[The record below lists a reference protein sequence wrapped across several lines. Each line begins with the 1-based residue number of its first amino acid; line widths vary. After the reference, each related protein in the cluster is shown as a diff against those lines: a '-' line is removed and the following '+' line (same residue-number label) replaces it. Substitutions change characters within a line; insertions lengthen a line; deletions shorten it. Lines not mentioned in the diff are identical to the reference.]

1 MSIDTELQAMRTH
14 ISNSYNA
21 VQSKGGTIPQNQ
33 SFANLSTAINS
44 IATMNPNNGIAR
56 YKLTDN
62 RTTITPNDIPVTGL
76 FNGAIKI
83 SGRYSENGTL
93 KYAFSHTNMSGALV
107 FPELTDI
114 NCSYGFDNAF
124 AYTNITSATFSKLNF
139 NYYGGSYFFS
149 YAFAHCPYLTSVSF
163 PEVTRIRSG
172 TTFNYFCRDC
182 VNLVSVDFSKLSEI
196 TGINNFFHAF
206 DGCTSLTAISFPKL
220 TIIDTNSSGNFS
232 YAFAGCTSLSSVG
245 FPLLDTINSANVFL
259 YAFQNCTA
267 LTSISFPKLSTIP
280 ANVDPFSYYAFYDC
294 TNLTEIHFK
303 ASIASTIQNLAGY
316 STKFGASNATI
327 YFDL

>member
-14 ISNSYNA
+14 ISDSYNA

-33 SFANLSTAINS
+33 SFSNLSTAINS
-44 IATMNPNNGIAR
+44 IASMNPNNGIAR

-62 RTTITPNDIPVTGL
+62 GTRISPNDIPVTGL

-93 KYAFSHTNMSGALV
+93 KYGFTNTNMSGALV

-114 NCSYGFDNAF
+114 NCSYGFDHAF
-124 AYTNITSATFSKLNF
+124 SYTNITSVSFPKLNF
-139 NYYGGSYFFS
+139 NYHGGSYFFS
-149 YAFAHCPYLTSVSF
+149 YAFAHCPHLTSVSF
-163 PEVTRIRSG
+163 PEVTQIQSG
-172 TTFNYFCRDC
+172 NAFNYFCLDC

-196 TGINNFFHAF
+196 TGINNFSHAF
-206 DGCTSLTAISFPKL
+206 DGCTSLTAIAFPKL

-232 YAFAGCTSLSSVG
+232 YAFAGCTSLSSVE
-245 FPLLDTINSANVFL
+245 FPLLDTINSGNVFS
-259 YAFQNCTA
+259 YAFRNCTA

-280 ANVDPFSYYAFYDC
+280 SNVDPFSSSAFYGC

-303 ASIASTIQNLAGY
+303 ASIASTIQNLSSY
-316 STKFGASNATI
+316 SSKFGATNATI